1 MTCILPRRRNGERDL
16 LLSSLRALL
25 DRRDWV
31 YLLSLLIPF
40 VAYNCALKALEI
52 ALLPDGGGLAHALSL
67 MLSTIFFNLGYAL
80 FWIGLFAIVH
90 SSGRRL
96 LRWTVVLLFH
106 ATTVLVLLVTTGAY
120 LYFRRVGATL
130 EYHVAEWFSE
140 RDLLAES
147 LFERVPLLI
156 WVLLAATLL
165 GTALGPL
172 LLTRLVER
180 WRGRPETSSSAE
192 APGTPL
198 LFSLG
203 LLLLALGLG
212 SLSVLAGTNALARD
226 QLVNVALPAGTH
238 PAALATLAETS
249 QTEKRNVVWFI

>member
-40 VAYNCALKALEI
+40 VVYNCTLKALEI
-52 ALLPDGGGLAHALSL
+52 SLLPDSGGLAHALSL

-80 FWIGLFAIVH
+80 FWIWLFATVRK
-90 SSGRRL
+90 GP
-96 LRWTVVLLFH
+96 LRWIVVILFH
-106 ATTVLVLLVTTGAY
+106 IAAILVLLVTTGAY
-120 LYFRRVGATL
+120 LHFRRVGATL

-156 WVLLAATLL
+156 WLLLGAVLL

-172 LLTRLVER
+172 LMTGLVER
-180 WRGRPETSSSAE
+180 WRGWSETSPSPE
-192 APGTPL
+192 VPGAPL

-203 LLLLALGLG
+203 FLLLALGLG
-212 SLSVLAGTNALARD
+212 
-226 QLVNVALPAGTH
+226 
-238 PAALATLAETS
+238 
-249 QTEKRNVVWFI
+249 